1 MVYFSS
7 NKNKQ
12 NMSKRKFIYDPETL
26 SYKQIASSKRNSVLL
41 FIAGIIIGVVG
52 LMSLLSSSRPVI
64 ETPREKELV
73 RENENLKLNYELL
86 IKKFDRIETVLK
98 DIKNR
103 DNNIY
108 RTIFEADPISD
119 EIRTAGYGG
128 VDLYKNLEGYT
139 DSDLIAQTTVEADKL
154 EKQLVVQSQSFD
166 EVVKLAKA
174 KEKLL
179 SHIPAIQPVENK
191 DLRRMASGYGWRIH
205 PILKTR
211 RMHYGMDFTAKTGT
225 PIYATGDGVVKHSG
239 YKTNGFGIHV
249 VINHGFG
256 YESLYAHMV
265 RTAVKNGEKIKRGQI
280 IGYVGNTGL
289 SAGPHCHYE
298 VHVNGK
304 KLNPINY
311 YYNDLSPEMYEQLR
325 KMASDENQSL
335 D

>member
-1 MVYFSS
+1 
-7 NKNKQ
+7 
-12 NMSKRKFIYDPETL
+12 MSKRKLIYDPDTL
-26 SYKQIASSKRNSVLL
+26 SYKQVESSKRNSVLL
-41 FIAGIIIGVVG
+41 FLAGIIIGVVG
-52 LMSLLSSSRPVI
+52 IMLLLSSSKPVI

-73 RENENLKLNYELL
+73 RKVENLKLNYELL
-86 IKKFDRIETVLK
+86 NKKFQRIETVLK

-119 EIRTAGYGG
+119 DVRSAGYGG
-128 VDLYKNLEGYT
+128 IDLHKNLDAYPEG
-139 DSDLIAQTTVEADKL
+139 DLIKQTAEEADRL
-154 EKQLVVQSQSFD
+154 EKELVVQSQSFD
-166 EVVKLAKA
+166 EVVKLAKE

-179 SHIPAIQPVENK
+179 SHMPAIQPVENK
-191 DLRRMASGYGWRIH
+191 DLTRMASGYGWRIH

-225 PIYATGDGVVKHSG
+225 PIYATGDGVIKHAGFKNNG
-239 YKTNGFGIHV
+239 YGKHV

-256 YESLYAHMV
+256 YETLYGHMSKV
-265 RTAVKNGEKIKRGQI
+265 AVKNGQKVKRGQV

-304 KLNPINY
+304 KINPINY
-311 YYNDLSPEMYEQLR
+311 YYNDLTPEMYKQLR
-325 KMASDENQSL
+325 KMATEENQSL

>member
-26 SYKQIASSKRNSVLL
+26 SYKQVSSSNKKAVLL
-41 FIAGIIIGVVG
+41 FIAGVIVGVGV
-52 LMSLLSSSRPVI
+52 LMFLLSSSKPVI
-64 ETPREKELV
+64 ETPREKELA

-86 IKKFDRIETVLK
+86 NKKFNRIETVLK

-108 RTIFEADPISD
+108 RTIFEADPISND
-119 EIRTAGYGG
+119 VRTAGYGG
-128 VDLYKNLEGYT
+128 VDMYSNLEGYT
-139 DSDLIAQTTVEADKL
+139 DSDLIKQTTALADKI
-154 EKQLVVQSQSFD
+154 EKELVVQSQSFD

-191 DLRRMASGYGWRIH
+191 DLTRMASGYGWRIH

-225 PIYATGDGVVKHSG
+225 PIYATGDGVIKHSG
-239 YKTNGFGIHV
+239 YKANGFGIHV
-249 VINHGFG
+249 VINHGYG

-265 RTAVKNGEKIKRGQI
+265 KTAVRNGEKVKRGQV

-304 KLNPINY
+304 KINPINY

>member
-1 MVYFSS
+1 
-7 NKNKQ
+7 
-12 NMSKRKFIYDPETL
+12 MSKRKFIYDPETL
-26 SYKQIASSKRNSVLL
+26 SYNEVDSSSVKVVLL
-41 FIAGIIIGVVG
+41 ILLGFILATGFFAFVFTSSFSIIQ
-52 LMSLLSSSRPVI
+52 
-64 ETPREKELV
+64 TPREKELV

-86 IKKFDRIETVLK
+86 NKKFDRIETVLK

-119 EIRTAGYGG
+119 DVRTAGYGG
-128 VDLYKNLEGYT
+128 VDLHKDLDAYPEG
-139 DSDLIAQTTVEADKL
+139 DLIKMAAEEADKL
-154 EKQLVVQSQSFD
+154 EKELVVQSKSFD

-179 SHIPAIQPVENK
+179 SHMPAIQPVENK

-225 PIYATGDGVVKHSG
+225 PIYATGDGTIKHAGFKS
-239 YKTNGFGIHV
+239 NGFGKHV

-256 YESLYAHMV
+256 FETLYAHMNKV
-265 RTAVKNGEKIKRGQI
+265 AVKNGQKVKRGQV

-304 KLNPINY
+304 KINPINY
-311 YYNDLSPEMYEQLR
+311 YYNDLTPEMYEQLR
-325 KMASDENQSL
+325 RMSSEENQSL